1 MKIISGILKEKLLNS
16 KEILDKNAKQ
26 ILRKILQGETLSN
39 IQEEY
44 GVDKGTITDYYR
56 NLFEKGKR
64 ALEIF
69 NLVLQN
75 KKVKTS
81 TIEIEDE
88 KLGKVVQRYS
98 EGKLNLKQAG
108 KELEISDQTF
118 KKKMLFYL
126 EKHEDLRDKYEHKK
140 AKRAYYGSLDFR
152 KLAVEMLENNCT
164 QKEIEEKYEL
174 KPKTL
179 SKKCLHLMVVQM
191 KNYT

>member
-1 MKIISGILKEKLLNS
+1 M
-16 KEILDKNAKQ
+16 
-26 ILRKILQGETLSN
+26 
-39 IQEEY
+39 
-44 GVDKGTITDYYR
+44 
-56 NLFEKGKR
+56 FEKDKR

-88 KLGKVVQRYS
+88 KLGKVVQRYL

-108 KELEISDQTF
+108 KELEISDQAF

-179 SKKCLHLMVVQM
+179 SKKVSAFNGSADEELYIACKILAEAMMNKQELNDNEVKYIEIIVKKYKM
-191 KNYT
+191 KFEYEEKER